1 MISKT
6 VVSELTFDVLFG
18 WAGHFNVRFAEQ
30 TSPPI
35 VLVLPDSDSDLD
47 DVSVAHGD
55 FPLPIKFLMVNADD
69 LAKRG
74 QSAPVYA
81 VRVSDYDVDRLTS
94 ADMGLVKPGDVV
106 HCHPSDVV

>member
-1 MISKT
+1 
-6 VVSELTFDVLFG
+6 
-18 WAGHFNVRFAEQ
+18 
-30 TSPPI
+30 
-35 VLVLPDSDSDLD
+35 
-47 DVSVAHGD
+47 
-55 FPLPIKFLMVNADD
+55 MVNADD

-94 ADMGLVKPGDVV
+94 AEVGLLKPGDVV